1 MKVILSFLS
10 KSCRPTRYS
19 NSHSLELIRCFCT
32 SSNSNDING
41 DQPKKSN
48 PHLQKLL
55 NDSALGTGPYDEI
68 SEEDMWI
75 TSPYPKGAYTNFQQ
89 SQALKSLRPPN
100 IDPRDTSVIL
110 FPGLGSQY
118 VGMGRELLKFPAA
131 VDIFEAASEILKYDI
146 LKLMLNGPK
155 EKLNKIQYSQP
166 AVVVCSLAAVEKLKE
181 ERPSAIE
188 NCVAT
193 AGFSVGEI
201 SALTFAGVFKFG
213 DGKMIVKLYSI
224 LA

>member
-10 KSCRPTRYS
+10 KSCQPSRYS
-19 NSHSLELIRCFCT
+19 NTQSLKLSRCFCT
-32 SSNSNDING
+32 SSNSGDING
-41 DQPKKSN
+41 DQSKKSD
-48 PHLQKLL
+48 PHFQKLL
-55 NDSALGTGPYDEI
+55 KNSALGTGPHDET

-100 IDPRDTSVIL
+100 INPRDTSIIL

-118 VGMGRELLKFPAA
+118 VGMGRELLKYPTAI
-131 VDIFEAASEILKYDI
+131 DIFEAASEILEYDI
-146 LKLMLNGPK
+146 LKLMLHGPK
-155 EKLNKIQYSQP
+155 EKLDKIQYSQP
-166 AVVVCSLAAVEKLKE
+166 AVVVCSLAALEKLKE

-213 DGKMIVKLYSI
+213 DGKMIIKLFSI